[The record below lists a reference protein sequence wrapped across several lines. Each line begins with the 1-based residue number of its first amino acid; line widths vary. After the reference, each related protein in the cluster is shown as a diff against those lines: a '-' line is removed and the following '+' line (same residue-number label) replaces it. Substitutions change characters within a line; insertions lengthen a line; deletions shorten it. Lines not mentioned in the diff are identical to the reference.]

1 MIKKFNGFSSRLK
14 YPDKGPYKYPDSKIS
29 GWIRDLM
36 DEIRWRFKNY
46 RIIVLG
52 ALAGIIIAF
61 LVIVISD
68 FYRVKA
74 LAVFQPSITTKIYDK
89 NGLLISELFRE
100 KREVV
105 KRERLP
111 ANLTNAFVAIED
123 SEFYGH
129 FGINIKGIVRAFFI
143 NIFSGR
149 IRQGGS
155 TITQQLSKIL
165 LTSRKRN
172 IYRKIKEAFI
182 AVMIEMYYTKEDI
195 LELYLNQIFLG
206 HGTYGVESASRF
218 YFEKHV
224 WDLDLAESALLASLP
239 SAPNRLSPLRHPK
252 SSMERHKIVLARM
265 VEMGYISIK
274 DAERSYLKF
283 WPVYLSYI
291 NELPPTMNTWST
303 RINKAPWF
311 TEYVRRKLVKK
322 YGEEMVYEKGL
333 LVYTTLDLNK
343 QIAGQ
348 GILKK
353 SLEVRT
359 KISKSL
365 SFKNED
371 YIVDNYSDMV
381 DAFSLI
387 FDIKGFLKR
396 GSRKVKRINDY
407 LQKNIIDEFESIN
420 YLVGLSNIDRL
431 LDTYK
436 SRYFSDKEFLQVEG
450 CLVSIDQR
458 NGYIEAMIGGS
469 EFSSINQLN
478 RVMQS
483 RRQPGSAIKPLIY
496 SAAIESGKF
505 TPATAILDS
514 PVVFL
519 DNEGGDWIPENYEGE
534 FYGLLRLRRAL
545 AMSINVISV
554 RISEVLGID
563 YIMKYLARLL
573 RMDEA
578 EAKRRIPRNFSVALG
593 SIDVSPLELARAYAI
608 IANGGKD
615 VIPFSI
621 RYIKDRNGKILE
633 NREKEV
639 SAALK
644 KNAKDG
650 TIQVLKP
657 ETAQIMISLLR
668 TVVSA
673 GTGRSASI
681 GRPAG
686 GKTGTTNNWKD
697 AWFVGFAP
705 QLTTCIWVGYDKLG
719 LSLGIGQSGGAVVAP
734 TWSRYMR
741 EALKN
746 EQILEFPTYAKLEE
760 YEVCTLSGLLPSS
773 SCREVVEEFFVPGT
787 VPEKECELCKDIIY
801 DIEISKRG
809 PLENIS
815 QKQKKLILQNIKGK
829 KKSRGSILNSIGN
842 DLLD

>member
-1 MIKKFNGFSSRLK
+1 MIKKFDGFSSRLR
-14 YPDKGPYKYPDSKIS
+14 YPDRGDSHNPGSNIS
-29 GWIRDLM
+29 GWLHDLI
-36 DEIRWRFKNY
+36 DEILWRFKNY

-52 ALAGIIIAF
+52 AVAGIIIAF

-100 KREVV
+100 KRDVV
-105 KRERLP
+105 KKEKLP
-111 ANLTNAFVAIED
+111 ANLINAFVAIED
-123 SEFYGH
+123 SEFFEH

-143 NIFSGR
+143 NLFSGR

-195 LELYLNQIFLG
+195 LELYMNQIFLG

-224 WDLDLAESALLASLP
+224 WDLNLAESALLASLP

-265 VEMGYISIK
+265 VETGYISIE
-274 DAERSYLKF
+274 DAERAYLDF
-283 WPVYLSYI
+283 WPGYLSYI
-291 NELPPTMNTWST
+291 NELPPTMNTWSA

-311 TEYVRRKLVKK
+311 TEYIRRKLIKK

-333 LVYTTLDLNK
+333 LVYTTLDLHK

-348 GILKK
+348 RILKK
-353 SLEVRT
+353 SLELRT

-381 DAFSLI
+381 DAFSLL

-396 GSRKVKRINDY
+396 GSRKIKKINDY
-407 LQKNIIDEFESIN
+407 LQKGIIDEFESLN
-420 YLVGLSNIDRL
+420 YLVGFSNIDRL
-431 LDTYK
+431 LDSYK

-450 CLVSIDQR
+450 CIVSIDQR

-554 RISEVLGID
+554 RISETLGID
-563 YIMKYLARLL
+563 YIMRYLARLL
-573 RMDEA
+573 RMDGA

-621 RYIKDRNGKILE
+621 RHIKDRNGKIIE
-633 NREKEV
+633 NREREV
-639 SAALK
+639 GEILK
-644 KNAKDG
+644 KCAKDG
-650 TIQVLKP
+650 TIQVIKP
-657 ETAQIMISLLR
+657 ETAEIMIGLLR

-734 TWSRYMR
+734 TWSEYMR
-741 EALKN
+741 AALRD
-746 EQILEFPTYAKLEE
+746 EQVLEFPTYAKLEMH
-760 YEVCTLSGLLPSS
+760 EVCNLSGLLPSS
-773 SCREVVEEFFVPGT
+773 NCREVVEEFFIPGT
-787 VPEKECELCKDIIY
+787 APEKECELCRDIIY

-815 QKQKKLILQNIKGK
+815 QKQKSLILQNIKGK
-829 KKSRGSILNSIGN
+829 KKSSRSILNSIGN

>member
-1 MIKKFNGFSSRLK
+1 MIKKFNGYSSRLR
-14 YPDKGPYKYPDSKIS
+14 YPDRGTSHNAGSNIS
-29 GWIRDLM
+29 GWLRDLI
-36 DEIRWRFKNY
+36 DEIQWRVKNY

-52 ALAGIIIAF
+52 ALAGVIIAF

-100 KREVV
+100 KRDVV
-105 KRERLP
+105 KGERLP
-111 ANLTNAFVAIED
+111 PNLINAFVAIED
-123 SEFYGH
+123 SEFYEH

-143 NIFSGR
+143 NLFSGR

-165 LTSRKRN
+165 LTSRQRN

-224 WDLDLAESALLASLP
+224 WDLNLAESALLASLP
-239 SAPNRLSPLRHPK
+239 TAPNRLSPLRHPK

-274 DAERSYLKF
+274 DAERSYLEF
-283 WPVYLSYI
+283 WPGYLSYI
-291 NELPPTMNTWST
+291 NELPPTMNTWSA

-311 TEYVRRKLVKK
+311 TEYIRRKLIKK

-348 GILKK
+348 QILKR
-353 SLEVRT
+353 SLELRT

-365 SFKNED
+365 AFKNED

-396 GSRKVKRINDY
+396 GSRKIMRINDY
-407 LQKNIIDEFESIN
+407 LQKSIIDEFESLN
-420 YLVGLSNIDRL
+420 YLVGFSNIDRL

-450 CLVSIDQR
+450 CIVSIDHR
-458 NGYIEAMIGGS
+458 NGYIETMIGGS

-483 RRQPGSAIKPLIY
+483 KRQPGSAIKPLIY

-554 RISEVLGID
+554 RISETLGID

-573 RMDEA
+573 RMDDV

-593 SIDVSPLELARAYAI
+593 SIDVSPLELARSYAI

-621 RYIKDRNGKILE
+621 RYLKDRNGKILE

-639 SAALK
+639 EDTLK
-644 KNAKDG
+644 KNARDG
-650 TIQVLKP
+650 TIQVIKP
-657 ETAQIMISLLR
+657 ETAQIMISMLR
-668 TVVSA
+668 AVVSA

-697 AWFVGFAP
+697 AWFVGFTP

-734 TWSRYMR
+734 TWSEYMR
-741 EALKN
+741 AALRN
-746 EQILEFPTYAKLEE
+746 EQILEFPTYAKLEKQ
-760 YEVCTLSGLLPSS
+760 EVCNLSGLLPSS
-773 SCREVVEEFFVPGT
+773 NCREVVEEFFIPGS
-787 VPEKECELCKDIIY
+787 VPEKECELCRDIIY
-801 DIEISKRG
+801 DIEISRRG

-815 QKQKKLILQNIKGK
+815 QKQKTLILQNIKGK
-829 KKSRGSILNSIGN
+829 KKSSRSILNNIGN

>member
-1 MIKKFNGFSSRLK
+1 MIKKFDGFSSRLR
-14 YPDKGPYKYPDSKIS
+14 YPDRGASHNPGSNIS
-29 GWIRDLM
+29 GWLHDLI
-36 DEIRWRFKNY
+36 DEIMWRFKNY

-100 KREVV
+100 KRDVV
-105 KRERLP
+105 KKEKLP
-111 ANLTNAFVAIED
+111 ANLINAFVAIED
-123 SEFYGH
+123 SEFFEH

-143 NIFSGR
+143 NLFSGR

-195 LELYLNQIFLG
+195 LELYMNQIFLG

-224 WDLDLAESALLASLP
+224 WDLNLAESALLASLP

-265 VEMGYISIK
+265 VETGYISIE
-274 DAERSYLKF
+274 DAERAYLDF
-283 WPVYLSYI
+283 WPGYLSYI
-291 NELPPTMNTWST
+291 NELPPTMNTWSA

-311 TEYVRRKLVKK
+311 TEYIRRKLIKK

-333 LVYTTLDLNK
+333 LVYTTLDLHK

-348 GILKK
+348 RILKK
-353 SLEVRT
+353 SLELRT

-381 DAFSLI
+381 DAFSLL

-396 GSRKVKRINDY
+396 GSRKIKKINDY
-407 LQKNIIDEFESIN
+407 LQKGIIDEFESLN
-420 YLVGLSNIDRL
+420 YLVGFSNIDRL
-431 LDTYK
+431 LDSYK

-450 CLVSIDQR
+450 CIVSIDQR

-554 RISEVLGID
+554 RISETLGID
-563 YIMKYLARLL
+563 YIMRYLARLL
-573 RMDEA
+573 RMDGA

-621 RYIKDRNGKILE
+621 RHIKDRNGKIIE
-633 NREKEV
+633 NREREV
-639 SAALK
+639 DEILK
-644 KNAKDG
+644 KCAKDG
-650 TIQVLKP
+650 TIQVIKP
-657 ETAQIMISLLR
+657 ETAEIMIGLLR

-734 TWSRYMR
+734 TWSEYMR
-741 EALKN
+741 AALRD
-746 EQILEFPTYAKLEE
+746 EQVLEFPTYAKLEMH
-760 YEVCTLSGLLPSS
+760 EVCNLSGLLPSS
-773 SCREVVEEFFVPGT
+773 NCREVVEEFFIPGT
-787 VPEKECELCKDIIY
+787 APEKECELCRDIIY

-815 QKQKKLILQNIKGK
+815 QKQKSLILQNIKGK
-829 KKSRGSILNSIGN
+829 KKSSRSILNSIGN

>member
-1 MIKKFNGFSSRLK
+1 MIKKFDGFSSRLR
-14 YPDKGPYKYPDSKIS
+14 YPDRGASHNPGSNIS
-29 GWIRDLM
+29 GWLHDLI
-36 DEIRWRFKNY
+36 DEILWRFKNY

-100 KREVV
+100 KRDVV
-105 KRERLP
+105 KKEKLP
-111 ANLTNAFVAIED
+111 ANLINAFVAIED
-123 SEFYGH
+123 SEFFEH

-143 NIFSGR
+143 NLFSGR

-195 LELYLNQIFLG
+195 LELYMNQIFLG

-224 WDLDLAESALLASLP
+224 WDLNLAESALLASLP

-265 VEMGYISIK
+265 VETGYISIE
-274 DAERSYLKF
+274 DAERAYLDF
-283 WPVYLSYI
+283 WPGYLSYI
-291 NELPPTMNTWST
+291 NELPPTMNTWSA

-311 TEYVRRKLVKK
+311 TEYIRRKLIKK

-333 LVYTTLDLNK
+333 LVYTTLDLHK

-348 GILKK
+348 RILKK
-353 SLEVRT
+353 SLELRT

-381 DAFSLI
+381 DAFSLL

-396 GSRKVKRINDY
+396 GSRKIKKINDY
-407 LQKNIIDEFESIN
+407 LQKGIIDEFESLN
-420 YLVGLSNIDRL
+420 YLVGFSNIDRL
-431 LDTYK
+431 LDSYK

-450 CLVSIDQR
+450 CIVSIDQR

-554 RISEVLGID
+554 RISETLGID
-563 YIMKYLARLL
+563 YIMRYLARLL
-573 RMDEA
+573 RMDGA

-621 RYIKDRNGKILE
+621 RHIKDRNGKIIE
-633 NREKEV
+633 NREREV
-639 SAALK
+639 GEILK
-644 KNAKDG
+644 KCAKDG
-650 TIQVLKP
+650 TIQVIKP
-657 ETAQIMISLLR
+657 ETAEIMISLLR

-734 TWSRYMR
+734 TWSEYMR
-741 EALKN
+741 AALRD
-746 EQILEFPTYAKLEE
+746 EQVLEFPTYAKLEMH
-760 YEVCTLSGLLPSS
+760 EVCNLSGLLPSS
-773 SCREVVEEFFVPGT
+773 NCREVVEEFFIPGT
-787 VPEKECELCKDIIY
+787 APEKECELCRDIIY

-815 QKQKKLILQNIKGK
+815 QKQKSLILQNIKGK
-829 KKSRGSILNSIGN
+829 KKSSRSILNSIGN